1 MRRRLRGIYWRGI
14 LLTLAMAL
22 AAAAV
27 TAKVKI
33 DDTRAQM
40 AALLQAAGMWTV
52 DSNDDLQSLAD
63 AIAGVT
69 PRLRVTYLLDSGLV
83 LADSSADADPAA
95 DHYAD
100 REIAE
105 AREGGVGRH
114 LRMSATDATLVLYM
128 ARKVSPR
135 LILRLSYPV
144 FGIARAVIAYGALLL
159 LLFLALYLL
168 ERRAVAR
175 LVADLQR
182 QFDDVCRLLDGE
194 LDAAVAVFPEYQ
206 PALDEVAY
214 RARRLREDY
223 ARIQRT
229 ARLRSDFVAN
239 ASHELRSPLTSVRG
253 YAELLKQDMADTPEA
268 RALCLDTILG
278 ECDRMLSVI
287 EDILQLGKA
296 ERAAVREDPRPARP
310 AALEVARALA
320 PRADKKRIAL
330 TVAGEALVPLADKAL
345 WELMYNLMDN
355 AIRYGRE
362 GGHVWVRLE
371 GARIEVADDGVGI
384 DEAHLRRVFEPFYRV
399 DETRDGDSGGTGL
412 GLSIVKTL
420 VEGAGGTVRAE
431 RAGDAGTRFIAEF
444 GGEVK
449 DE

>member
-1 MRRRLRGIYWRGI
+1 MKRRLRGIYWRGI

-33 DDTRAQM
+33 DDTRNQM
-40 AALLQAAGMWTV
+40 SALLQAAGMWTV

-63 AIAGVT
+63 AIAGVS
-69 PRLRVTYLLDSGLV
+69 PQLRVTYLMDSGLV
-83 LADSSADADPAA
+83 LADSRRDADPAA
-95 DHYAD
+95 DHFAD
-100 REIAE
+100 REIAA
-105 AREGGVGRH
+105 ARTGGVGRH
-114 LRMSATDATLVLYM
+114 LRMSAADATLVLYM

-144 FGIARAVIAYGALLL
+144 FGVARAVIAYGALLAA
-159 LLFLALYLL
+159 LFLALYLL
-168 ERRAVAR
+168 ERRAIAR
-175 LVADLQR
+175 LAADQQR
-182 QFDDVCRLLDGE
+182 QFDDICRLLDGGT
-194 LDAAVAVFPEYQ
+194 DAAVAVFPEYQ

-214 RARRLREDY
+214 RARRLRDDY

-253 YAELLKQDMADTPEA
+253 YAELLKQGMADTPEE

-287 EDILQLGKA
+287 EDILQLSKA
-296 ERAAVREDPRPARP
+296 ERSVKREAPRPARP
-310 AALEVARALA
+310 VALEVARSLSPRAAKRGIALA
-320 PRADKKRIAL
+320 
-330 TVAGEALVPLADKAL
+330 VEGEALVPLGDKAL

-371 GARIEVADDGVGI
+371 GTRIGVADDGVGI
-384 DEAHLRRVFEPFYRV
+384 DAAHLRRVFEPFYRV
-399 DETRDGDSGGTGL
+399 DETRDGDMGGTGL
-412 GLSIVKTL
+412 GLSIVKAL
-420 VEGAGGTVRAE
+420 VEGAGGTVWAE
-431 RAGDAGTRFIAEF
+431 RAGDGGTRFIAEF
-444 GGEVK
+444 DGEVS

>member
-105 AREGGVGRH
+105 ARKGGVWRH

-214 RARRLREDY
+214 RARRLRDDY

-253 YAELLKQDMADTPEA
+253 YAELLKQDMADTPEE

-287 EDILQLGKA
+287 EDILHLSKA
-296 ERAAVREDPRPARP
+296 ERPAGREAPHPARP
-310 AALEVARALA
+310 AALEVARALT
-320 PRADKKRIAL
+320 PRADKRGIAL
-330 TVAGEALVPLADKAL
+330 AVEGEALVPLGDKAL

-355 AIRYGRE
+355 AIRYGRD

-399 DETRDGDSGGTGL
+399 DETRDGDAGGTGL
-412 GLSIVKTL
+412 GLSIVKAL

-431 RAGDAGTRFIAEF
+431 RAGDGGTRFIAEF
-444 GGEVK
+444 GGE
-449 DE
+449 EG